1 MIRNTTFIYR
11 ENCDIINLSEQNNDI
26 KEYLTKIRVNNHKKN
41 KFEIIRNKYEVDDI
55 DNIITPNTSWFLLSK
70 SKIDSK
76 MNRYKINPGEII
88 KIGRITMRIRD
99 IIFVDNK
106 ENNLLNQSKGTN
118 YNQKEMQTLKT
129 EGVPFNEQNNIKKSE
144 KILIKKKHK
153 KNQKEIFSKLE
164 KKNKV
169 CRICYMEEKS
179 ENPLVQPCTCSGSMK
194 FIHLS
199 CLKQWISTRSCIKI
213 DNSKD
218 CSIFL
223 IKPVDCELCKTKF
236 PDFIKYEGILYP
248 LLDFKNE
255 FENYLTLESMTL
267 DKQNNKFIY
276 VINLE
281 KNRKIKVGRG
291 HESMV
296 ILSDISVS
304 RVHSIITIDNKNIYL
319 EDNNSKFGT
328 LILVQCH
335 SLQLIEN
342 LPLYIQIGRTFL
354 ECKIEIPQNI
364 FSCCGVSE
372 KPNYNFYYLQN
383 ENRKQLDLL
392 NMFTIKSEID
402 FSDEYESEIDE
413 KEKDFEKIKF
423 IDNQNNQINNRYE
436 DNTLDIENIN
446 NSKLRISKEE
456 NDNEIGINL
465 LSNKKSKSLFNNVEE
480 SKNDNME
487 MNEGKSNNIID
498 KSESIILESEN

>member
-1 MIRNTTFIYR
+1 MEQKQKYKLQQG
-11 ENCDIINLSEQNNDI
+11 DIIRFGRITTRIKEIRINKNTNTNLNKSIDHNNSNNINNDI
-26 KEYLTKIRVNNHKKN
+26 NDINDKNDKITTERTNKKDEPKIN
-41 KFEIIRNKYEVDDI
+41 LRFSTDLITDRNKY
-55 DNIITPNTSWFLLSK
+55 L
-70 SKIDSK
+70 KIKD
-76 MNRYKINPGEII
+76 
-88 KIGRITMRIRD
+88 
-99 IIFVDNK
+99 
-106 ENNLLNQSKGTN
+106 
-118 YNQKEMQTLKT
+118 
-129 EGVPFNEQNNIKKSE
+129 
-144 KILIKKKHK
+144 IKKKEK
-153 KNQKEIFSKLE
+153 MNLKISAINICQTSQKFVRNTKI
-164 KKNKV
+164 
-169 CRICYMEEKS
+169 CRICYGEEDPITDID
-179 ENPLVQPCTCSGSMK
+179 NPLVQPCKCTGSLK
-194 FIHLS
+194 YIHLN
-199 CLKQWISTRSCIKI
+199 CLKHWLNTKSCTKV
-213 DNSKD
+213 DFNNNY
-218 CSIFL
+218 SIFL
-223 IKPVDCELCKTKF
+223 VRQVECEICKTKF
-236 PDFIKYEGILYP
+236 PDFIKHKESLYEI
-248 LLDFKNE
+248 LDFKSE
-255 FENYLTLESMTL
+255 FENFFTLESLTI
-267 DKQNNKFIY
+267 DKNNTRCIY
-276 VINLE
+276 VVNLD
-281 KNRKIKVGRG
+281 NNIKIKIGRG
-291 HESMV
+291 HDANLT
-296 ILSDISVS
+296 LSDISVS